1 MKRIRITCDQLKYA
15 TVLLV
20 VLGIVVFV
28 LGVMTGKAHAGISME
43 AIKEIESGGNQKAY
57 NKYSKATGLYQITPI
72 CLKHFNEVNKT
83 SWKMDDMYDPKKN
96 ERVAVWY
103 FSWLERQGLNE
114 EEQII
119 AYNMGI
125 GNLRKW
131 QAGMKTLPTETVHYL
146 KKYNRI
152 VHGRDK

>member
-20 VLGIVVFV
+20 VLGIVVFA

-43 AIKEIESGGNQKAY
+43 AIKEIESGGNPRAY
-57 NKYSKATGLYQITPI
+57 NKVSKATGLYQITPI
-72 CLKHFNEVNKT
+72 CLKHFNEVHKT

-103 FSWLERQGLNE
+103 FSWLERQGLDD

-119 AYNMGI
+119 AYNWGI
-125 GNLRKW
+125 GNLMKYRM
-131 QAGMKTLPTETVHYL
+131 GLKTLPKETRNYL
-146 KKYNRI
+146 NKYERLTQ
-152 VHGRDK
+152 